1 MPLAFNSTFRVEL
14 NAFSLFASRASSRAL
29 FFNFM
34 DIRFDGV
41 RKTFE
46 GSSGLVTAL
55 DGIDLRIG
63 GGEFVCFVGPSG
75 CGKSTLC
82 NMLAGFEKP
91 TSGSV
96 TLDGE
101 EVNGPSIQRAM
112 MFQEPALFPWLTVE
126 GNVRFGLKSLKLS
139 KAQQSETVA
148 RFLKMV
154 HLSQF
159 GKAQPHELSGGMKQR
174 VALARAL
181 AVDPRV
187 LLMDE
192 PFAALD
198 AQTRDHLH
206 IELQQ
211 IWRET
216 RKTIVFVTHNVREAV
231 TLATRVVVFTARP
244 GRVKRE
250 FDLEDLDYPRRVTE
264 TRVAET
270 IARIQNTLRDEV
282 AQAEAGE
289 YDSHDD
295 DSASQNP
302 LLDRTHIV
310 STRAP
315 GSTQTRQNFAAST
328 RDSAAQPRAASGRF
342 AR

>member
-1 MPLAFNSTFRVEL
+1 
-14 NAFSLFASRASSRAL
+14 
-29 FFNFM
+29 M

-41 RKTFE
+41 RKTFD

-91 TSGSV
+91 TSGTV

-101 EVNGPSIQRAM
+101 EVRGPSIQRAM

-126 GNVRFGLKSLKLS
+126 GNVRFGLKSLKMS
-139 KAQQSETVA
+139 KEKQRETAA

-154 HLSQF
+154 HLAQF
-159 GKAQPHELSGGMKQR
+159 KDAQPHELSGGMRQR
-174 VALARAL
+174 VALARSL

-206 IELQQ
+206 VELQQ

-250 FDLEDLDYPRRVTE
+250 FDLEDLAYPRRSTE
-264 TRVAET
+264 TLVAET
-270 IARIQNTLRDEV
+270 VARIQSTLRDEV
-282 AQAEAGE
+282 AQAEANE
-289 YDSHDD
+289 YDRDD
-295 DSASQNP
+295 NGDGSATPVDP

-310 STRAP
+310 STRAKN
-315 GSTQTRQNFAAST
+315 GTMRDKFLAST
-328 RDSAAQPRAASGRF
+328 RSEKSVSRTPFFGGSAR
-342 AR
+342 